1 MVKEKPAAAAPPGT
15 SEDAAQLLKE
25 VAAYA
30 SELGLGTGVGIADA
44 FDDFAPHKAKQPL
57 ATAAKVKL
65 SASERKPVA
74 ETAVSGGK
82 QSTQQARN
90 VSPPAEVKQA
100 PEREW
105 NFGVGPRPG
114 EQHGKSL
121 LGKSDPTIW
130 FEAAAALPPLPASDQ
145 PISDEDVERLRQ
157 QGEQM
162 LANEAASFEREMQK
176 RNAADYKWLQQVKR
190 QGTTADKVAAITLQ
204 VQESAVANL
213 AGLDML
219 LGWVTRRQGGR
230 EVVRQAL
237 EALQELFLTVLLPDG
252 RRLKHLE
259 SQPLASLPSGKE
271 GAKYL
276 LWWFLED
283 QIKVRY
289 GLFVGALEECSR
301 DNLEFLK
308 DKATKALYT
317 LLVKKPEAEARL
329 LGALVNKLG
338 DPARKLAS
346 KAGYLLSQLLLQHPV
361 MKPVVLR
368 ELERFVFRPGLQDR
382 ARYYAVVF
390 MNQLPLNRKESEG
403 GASLAGKLVG
413 LYFTLFRM
421 VVEGSIGLA
430 AATRK
435 LQVAAMNVCGYAAG
449 GVFRHLEERYSKE
462 RATYLRAKQR
472 QQQQMTSRRSNSGTG
487 TTAGMGMKD
496 RERQRP
502 VKPPK
507 KPDLAVPE
515 EMDAR
520 LLSALITGIR
530 RAFPFVAPEEVE
542 PLVEANCQRLFTL
555 MHTAPFPVAVQA
567 LMLMWQLM
575 SSKSAVTDRFYRALY
590 SVMSNEAALTSSKA
604 PMFLSLLF
612 KAMRVDV
619 STKRCAAFSKRLL
632 QTAVLAP
639 PAFACGS
646 LLLVSE
652 VLKAQ
657 PALWAGVLQPEDL
670 AVPITTTDTAT
681 SLHTSH
687 VDHNHPTG
695 NSLGT
700 SRYPGQGNGKPGGRH
715 SRQGARAVPLPL
727 LADDGEEVFRDVE
740 SSEEGEGLLQGP
752 GSEGAAG
759 RQPVSLR
766 VRRGKPLQASSGHE
780 GQQVALQVATPQA
793 GEGGQQGPGSS
804 AEGWPRVGCYDM
816 SKREPQY
823 AGAER
828 SCWWELAALAAHS
841 HPSVAAMARTL
852 LAGQCVVYD
861 GDPLKDMALAA
872 FLDNCMPDALD
883 VKIAVKAAALYCL
896 QAQARGA
903 SLMQPITAADPE
915 LHPQTELGSVANA
928 RPSSAGPGSEAF
940 AALAESQVQP
950 DDVFFHRFYTLQ
962 TVKARRA
969 AAKTAKA
976 AKRAKQGKGSDDDAS
991 SDDGKELG
999 SEDEAEA
1006 DALLEKEEGGVD
1018 DKLGD
1023 PDVGYDYDQLVSIMA
1038 EDSSKGPGS
1047 DEDGEEAV
1055 EEGEDGVEEGE
1066 EEEEQEEGEEADEET
1081 DQAEE
1086 ENDDWVMASHEAIT
1100 AGCQGDAGKQPEPG
1114 KGKRGRRGAGSQS
1127 EGEAEIDAMD
1137 LATIMSLPSPS
1148 SSEASLLDSPA
1159 TGSGSEGEGAG
1170 GGSSDIE
1177 DMFFREDEEQE
1188 EEEEEEGSGGARLVS
1203 AKRRAAA
1210 LPDMSVGL
1218 GGPEGKRA
1226 KQPKG
1231 RKGGPLLASAEAYQA
1246 MIDQI
1251 EAATAHAQPAAD
1263 GECNAG
1269 HGVGKSVAPRKP
1281 VQAPCSSQAATQP
1294 AASEPGPNTPQPAK
1308 HSKAEQAAEPTRPTK
1323 GGGKA
1328 DSKAAE
1334 TEPDPQPG
1342 QGVDRDCNA
1351 ALNMQRI
1358 GESRWRSLELCCW
1371 PEQAALPAKG
1381 KEYPGLRYKLLR
1393 DKPPKVRQQPAEA
1406 Q

>member
-1 MVKEKPAAAAPPGT
+1 
-15 SEDAAQLLKE
+15 
-25 VAAYA
+25 
-30 SELGLGTGVGIADA
+30 
-44 FDDFAPHKAKQPL
+44 
-57 ATAAKVKL
+57 
-65 SASERKPVA
+65 
-74 ETAVSGGK
+74 
-82 QSTQQARN
+82 
-90 VSPPAEVKQA
+90 
-100 PEREW
+100 
-105 NFGVGPRPG
+105 
-114 EQHGKSL
+114 
-121 LGKSDPTIW
+121 
-130 FEAAAALPPLPASDQ
+130 
-145 PISDEDVERLRQ
+145 
-157 QGEQM
+157 M

-368 ELERFVFRPGLQDR
+368 E
-382 ARYYAVVF
+382 
-390 MNQLPLNRKESEG
+390 ESEG

-435 LQVAAMNVCGYAAG
+435 LQVAAMNVCGYAA
-449 GVFRHLEERYSKE
+449 
-462 RATYLRAKQR
+462 
-472 QQQQMTSRRSNSGTG
+472 G

-657 PALWAGVLQPEDL
+657 PAL
-670 AVPITTTDTAT
+670 
-681 SLHTSH
+681 
-687 VDHNHPTG
+687 
-695 NSLGT
+695 
-700 SRYPGQGNGKPGGRH
+700 
-715 SRQGARAVPLPL
+715 
-727 LADDGEEVFRDVE
+727 
-740 SSEEGEGLLQGP
+740 
-752 GSEGAAG
+752 
-759 RQPVSLR
+759 
-766 VRRGKPLQASSGHE
+766 
-780 GQQVALQVATPQA
+780 
-793 GEGGQQGPGSS
+793 
-804 AEGWPRVGCYDM
+804 
-816 SKREPQY
+816 EPQF

-872 FLDNCMPDALD
+872 FLD
-883 VKIAVKAAALYCL
+883 KFIAKKPKAVVKAAALYCL

-915 LHPQTELGSVANA
+915 LHPQTELGSVGSP

-950 DDVFFHRFYTLQ
+950 DEVFFHRFYTLQ

-991 SDDGKELG
+991 SDDGEELG
-999 SEDEAEA
+999 S
-1006 DALLEKEEGGVD
+1006 
-1018 DKLGD
+1018 
-1023 PDVGYDYDQLVSIMA
+1023 
-1038 EDSSKGPGS
+1038 
-1047 DEDGEEAV
+1047 
-1055 EEGEDGVEEGE
+1055 
-1066 EEEEQEEGEEADEET
+1066 
-1081 DQAEE
+1081 
-1086 ENDDWVMASHEAIT
+1086 
-1100 AGCQGDAGKQPEPG
+1100 
-1114 KGKRGRRGAGSQS
+1114 
-1127 EGEAEIDAMD
+1127 EAEIDAMD

-1159 TGSGSEGEGAG
+1159 TGSG
-1170 GGSSDIE
+1170 
-1177 DMFFREDEEQE
+1177 
-1188 EEEEEEGSGGARLVS
+1188 
-1203 AKRRAAA
+1203 
-1210 LPDMSVGL
+1210 
-1218 GGPEGKRA
+1218 
-1226 KQPKG
+1226 
-1231 RKGGPLLASAEAYQA
+1231 
-1246 MIDQI
+1246 
-1251 EAATAHAQPAAD
+1251 
-1263 GECNAG
+1263 
-1269 HGVGKSVAPRKP
+1269 
-1281 VQAPCSSQAATQP
+1281 
-1294 AASEPGPNTPQPAK
+1294 
-1308 HSKAEQAAEPTRPTK
+1308 
-1323 GGGKA
+1323 
-1328 DSKAAE
+1328 
-1334 TEPDPQPG
+1334 
-1342 QGVDRDCNA
+1342 
-1351 ALNMQRI
+1351 
-1358 GESRWRSLELCCW
+1358 
-1371 PEQAALPAKG
+1371 
-1381 KEYPGLRYKLLR
+1381 
-1393 DKPPKVRQQPAEA
+1393 
-1406 Q
+1406 